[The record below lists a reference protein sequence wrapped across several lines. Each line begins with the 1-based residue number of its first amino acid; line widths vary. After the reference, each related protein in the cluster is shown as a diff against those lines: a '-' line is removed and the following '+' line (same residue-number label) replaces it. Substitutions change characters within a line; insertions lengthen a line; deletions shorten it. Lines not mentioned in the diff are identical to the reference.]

1 MPFFTFGQF
10 TRVFG
15 IGTQIRGTTM
25 RKLRSWAFRKCR
37 TFWVWESPKGSYC
50 CSKSTDFEILG
61 PLAKLR
67 GVTKKSH
74 GHNFDFLGL
83 KRIAKVTHMVDQT
96 CYSFQTRKLKIV
108 AVSFFLTS
116 LIFRDKHTF
125 AALCWLWAAI
135 TPVKKIV
142 RPKSTTFSETSGR
155 ELSHGPI
162 LEKFS
167 HQKISRRRV
176 FSKNRRFLQFFM
188 SAPKKFSNCCQS
200 DNFDPRRSAHGS
212 S

>member
-1 MPFFTFGQF
+1 MS
-10 TRVFG
+10 
-15 IGTQIRGTTM
+15 
-25 RKLRSWAFRKCR
+25 KK
-37 TFWVWESPKGSYC
+37 
-50 CSKSTDFEILG
+50 KSTAQKNFFFEIL
-61 PLAKLR
+61 LRESSKLYLETSLR
-67 GVTKKSH
+67 RISKKK
-74 GHNFDFLGL
+74 NFLSACL
-83 KRIAKVTHMVDQT
+83 
-96 CYSFQTRKLKIV
+96 
-108 AVSFFLTS
+108 FFLTS

-162 LEKFS
+162 PEKFS
-167 HQKISRRRV
+167 HTKMLRRGD
-176 FSKNRRFLQFFM
+176 FSKKRRFLQFFV
-188 SAPKKFSNCCQS
+188 SAPKKISNGCQS